1 MSETLLDKL
10 VRDTAAESWA
20 KSGELA
26 FEKFGETAAEDAR
39 LAKEAA
45 YAAQLN

>member
-1 MSETLLDKL
+1 MTETLLDKL
-10 VRDTAAESWA
+10 VKDTAAESLV

-26 FEKFGETAAEDAR
+26 SEKLGETAAEDAR